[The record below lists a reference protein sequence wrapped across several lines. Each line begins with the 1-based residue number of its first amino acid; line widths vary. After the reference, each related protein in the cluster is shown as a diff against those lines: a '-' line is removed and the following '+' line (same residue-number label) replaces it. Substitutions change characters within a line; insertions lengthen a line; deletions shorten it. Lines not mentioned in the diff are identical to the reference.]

1 MRMELSADIV
11 AEVAEAFAIDPADM
25 VHYNDAQLR
34 LLAQG
39 LANARRAPRHLH
51 LITVDGERVD

>member
-1 MRMELSADIV
+1 MELSPDIV
-11 AEVAEAFAIDPADM
+11 AELAEALAIDPEDLA
-25 VHYNDAQLR
+25 HYNEAQLR